1 MEKRNKISI
10 IKVILPHVDQENW
23 LCQQIFHLPTG
34 CFDTLRTPLL
44 FYAVSFSLHG
54 FIAQEFDHSSLD
66 TFPKVPELECVARAY
81 HPGVLKL
88 KIESAELYGPFH
100 LLTLNL

>member
-34 CFDTLRTPLL
+34 CFDTLRTLL
-44 FYAVSFSLHG
+44 VFYAVSFSLHG
-54 FIAQEFDHSSLD
+54 FIAQEFDHSSPD
-66 TFPKVPELECVARAY
+66 TFPTVPDLEWVARGCQ
-81 HPGVLKL
+81 PGVLKP
-88 KIESAELYGPFH
+88 ED
-100 LLTLNL
+100 